1 MELSLGMASVVV
13 VRRRF
18 FVGVAAMTA
27 CLAVAGDGSAA
38 SARTSRDVSA
48 YDGLGTWVSIYGTKA
63 YTQPTTVAAEIA
75 AKGVKTVYVQ
85 TGNFSQAV
93 DVVRPIQLG
102 AFVDAL
108 HASGLKVVAWYLPG
122 FVHPAIDLRRALAA
136 VRFTTQSGG
145 RFDGFALD
153 IESAAVKRVAV
164 RTRRVL
170 ALSEQLRGAVGPD
183 YALGA
188 ITPSARG
195 MDIVK
200 TYWPGFP
207 FSELAQIYDVF
218 LPMDYWSFSVS
229 GTDATYG
236 YVARSL
242 AILRAEIGNPGVPIH
257 LVGGTTGKTRAAD
270 DQAFAQLVADD
281 GQIAGWS
288 LFDYFATKPAEWR
301 VLRTIGTTP

>member
-1 MELSLGMASVVV
+1 M
-13 VRRRF
+13 
-18 FVGVAAMTA
+18 
-27 CLAVAGDGSAA
+27 AVAGDGSAA
-38 SARTSRDVSA
+38 PMRAARDVSA
-48 YDGLGTWVSIYGTKA
+48 YVGLGTWTSIYGTNA
-63 YTQPTTVAAEIA
+63 YTRPETVAAAIA

-85 TGNFSQAV
+85 TGNFSQAN
-93 DVVRPIQLG
+93 DIVRPDKLG

-122 FVHPAIDLRRALAA
+122 LVHPVVDLRRAFAA
-136 VRFTTQSGG
+136 VRFTTPSGG

-153 IESAAVKRVAV
+153 IESAAVKRVAL

-170 ALSEQLRGAVGPD
+170 ALSEQLRAAVGSD

-207 FSELAQIYDVF
+207 FSQLAQIYDVF
-218 LPMDYWSFSVS
+218 LPMDYWSFSVA
-229 GTDATYG
+229 GPDATYG
-236 YVARSL
+236 YLARSL
-242 AILRAEIGNPGVPIH
+242 AILRAQIGNPDVPIQ
-257 LVGGTTGKTRAAD
+257 LVGGTTGKTRATD
-270 DQAFAQLVADD
+270 DQAFAQFIADD
-281 GQIAGWS
+281 GHIAGWS